1 MGHLFDEEGFFW
13 PSVRAPLQTPNLFLP
28 SYAMFYYTFYFSIT
42 LFPSWNFIYTW
53 LVVL

>member
-28 SYAMFYYTFYFSIT
+28 SYAMFYYISISLLHCFHPET
-42 LFPSWNFIYTW
+42 LFT
-53 LVVL
+53 LDL